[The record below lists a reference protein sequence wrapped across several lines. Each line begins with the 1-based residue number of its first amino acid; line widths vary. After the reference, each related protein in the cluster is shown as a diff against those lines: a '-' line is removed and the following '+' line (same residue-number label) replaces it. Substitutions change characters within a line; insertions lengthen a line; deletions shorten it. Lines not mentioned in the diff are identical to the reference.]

1 MVAVS
6 GVRAYMPPMIS
17 TRPNGTMRPTGILSM
32 SAPAIGMVII
42 APRPCTAISQPACSG
57 VSPRTC
63 WK

>member
-6 GVRAYMPPMIS
+6 WVSAYMPAMMA
-17 TRPNGTMRPTGILSM
+17 TRPNGTMRPTGSLSD
-32 SAPAIGMVII
+32 SAPAMGMVHI
-42 APRPCTAISQPACSG
+42 APRPCTAISQPAWSG

>member
-1 MVAVS
+1 MSWVS
-6 GVRAYMPPMIS
+6 ANMPPMIGTS
-17 TRPNGTMRPTGILSM
+17 PNGTMRPTGSLSV